1 MNLNFVVPG
10 FSKCGTTTLCALLN
24 DHPDIFI
31 PPIKEP
37 NFFAFNYDKGWDH
50 FQSLFNGARKDQL
63 LGEGSTTYST
73 GEFGE
78 LAATRIAA
86 RFPDIRVLFIARHPI
101 KRIESSFRE
110 MHHRGERFGLS
121 ASFSVGEALKSLA
134 MIPDTLYW
142 ERISSFRSRLPEN
155 NIHVLFLE
163 DFQKNPDKIL
173 ARCFEFLGVDPFAS
187 IENTSR
193 RLNPGSM
200 KLYDTVAMRYIR
212 NNGWSRRLWNRIP
225 VNRRDRFARRLGL
238 RRPFTQPVAW
248 DEETWNWLVAQI
260 APDAHQFL
268 EFYGKPADF
277 WSFDFAAAG
286 TE

>member
-86 RFPDIRVLFIARHPI
+86 RFPDIR
-101 KRIESSFRE
+101 KTSSN
-110 MHHRGERFGLS
+110 
-121 ASFSVGEALKSLA
+121 
-134 MIPDTLYW
+134 
-142 ERISSFRSRLPEN
+142 SRCGQLPELPRR
-155 NIHVLFLE
+155 ICGAALAEKL
-163 DFQKNPDKIL
+163 IL
-173 ARCFEFLGVDPFAS
+173 ARAVEERLKMIPALIVVEREKIGFFYRGDKNVRMVVQQCTKRCRAAFA
-187 IENTSR
+187 
-193 RLNPGSM
+193 
-200 KLYDTVAMRYIR
+200 K
-212 NNGWSRRLWNRIP
+212 
-225 VNRRDRFARRLGL
+225 
-238 RRPFTQPVAW
+238 
-248 DEETWNWLVAQI
+248 
-260 APDAHQFL
+260 
-268 EFYGKPADF
+268 
-277 WSFDFAAAG
+277 AG
-286 TE
+286 NDKI